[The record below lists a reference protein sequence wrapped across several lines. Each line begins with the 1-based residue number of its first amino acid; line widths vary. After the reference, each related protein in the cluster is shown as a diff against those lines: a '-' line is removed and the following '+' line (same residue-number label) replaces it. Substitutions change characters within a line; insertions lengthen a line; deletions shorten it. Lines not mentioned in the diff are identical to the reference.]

1 MEEVAALGPVAA
13 APLLLLGSSA
23 RPLAETPRRQDAS
36 NYDQGGRVEEYRGK
50 SPFPAVRCPPP
61 LRLRVRTRAEV
72 REAER
77 MPSGFAWGLVRG
89 LYRVPGPQLSDHLKD
104 RDRDLTA

>member
-36 NYDQGGRVEEYRGK
+36 NYDQGGVWRNTEDEILKAAVMKYGK
-50 SPFPAVRCPPP
+50 TSGLGLPHCCIESQQSSAKPDGMSGWIQA
-61 LRLRVRTRAEV
+61 LRKQNGPEKKRKNSCTW
-72 REAER
+72 
-77 MPSGFAWGLVRG
+77 PS
-89 LYRVPGPQLSDHLKD
+89 
-104 RDRDLTA
+104 